1 MDHNINRLGRSP
13 GLVAVALTMLV
24 VSGCTSSG
32 PSRPNAAS
40 DLHPRVSAS
49 SPALPM
55 PHNEP
60 ARPASSTTTEG
71 FDRPKMALGNDVV
84 IKIKSK
90 EQPTAGKDGT
100 PISLNF
106 ENGDIREI
114 ARNLLGDVLG
124 DNFVI
129 DPAVT
134 GTVSIRTAKPVA
146 RSNIVPLLEGLLR
159 SVRSVLVRDGDYWRV
174 LPEGAANLGTGL
186 PRIEALSGGGNGVTV
201 LPVRHIG
208 AKEMERVLLPFAR
221 VSTPPVI
228 RVDELR
234 NLLFLTG
241 TEREVRNLIEISE
254 MFDVDILSG
263 MSFLLHPLES
273 TDVKV
278 LVADWEKVFPA
289 AANPFAG
296 LLRVIPIERMN
307 AVLLVSPRRETIL
320 QAKAWLERLDVGGT
334 SGDGVRLYVY
344 HLQYSQADKLQVIL
358 QQALGSRGQSPTTA
372 TVAPGQTAVNL
383 SAPISPI
390 AGQPIS
396 RPGNASLSANSPA
409 LSTQQI
415 RPPVVAGSQSGTNTA
430 GLARNATIVADKDRN
445 ALLIVSTPSEYASI
459 ESAIRK
465 LDVRPK
471 QIAIEVQIAEVT
483 LDNSVSLGFAAN
495 FLQKPDSAVNRLT
508 SANGSGT
515 LADSGG
521 FSYIWQNSVAG
532 AGGTASV
539 VKAALNTLQGKSQAR
554 TIAAPTLVTLD
565 NQKVSFTNGSQISV
579 QTQSSTATNTT
590 GNINSFQYI
599 DTGLTINVTP
609 RVTGN
614 NIFLEIE
621 QQNSS
626 PGEAKGDNPNP
637 PISRNSQSTSVMV
650 ANGDTMLLGGL
661 FLESGG
667 LSSAGLPGVSTVPVL
682 GALFGNQKW
691 RSARSEVV
699 MLITP
704 RILSTIEDTR
714 EVVDE
719 LRRKMGN
726 IEKFLPSVST
736 VALPS
741 AAPAAVQN
749 PATGVGSD
757 KAVLPAGFN
766 RSLKLGTDPGSVHQ

>member
-1 MDHNINRLGRSP
+1 MPYSVNRSGRSP
-13 GLVAVALTMLV
+13 SLVALAATMLV
-24 VSGCTSSG
+24 VAACTSPG
-32 PSRPNAAS
+32 PSRINTQS
-40 DLHPRVSAS
+40 ELQPRATAS
-49 SPALPM
+49 SPTLSLARGEDALAT
-55 PHNEP
+55 N
-60 ARPASSTTTEG
+60 ARSANGSDSS
-71 FDRPKMALGNDVV
+71 KMVLGTNAV
-84 IKIKSK
+84 INIKSK
-90 EQPTAGKDGT
+90 ERPTAGKDGT

-114 ARNLLGDVLG
+114 ARNMLGDVLG

-159 SVRSVLVRDGDYWRV
+159 SVRAVLVRDGDYWRV
-174 LPEGAANLGTGL
+174 LPETAANLGTGL
-186 PRIEALSGGGNGVTV
+186 PRIEVLSGGGNGVTV
-201 LPVRHIG
+201 LPVQHIG

-221 VSTPPVI
+221 TSTPPAI

-254 MFDVDILSG
+254 MFDVDMLSG

-289 AANPFAG
+289 GANPFMG

-320 QAKAWLERLDVGGT
+320 QAKTWLERLDAGGT

-344 HLQYSQADKLQVIL
+344 HLQYSQADKLQAIL
-358 QQALGSRGQSPTTA
+358 QQALGSRGQPATA
-372 TVAPGQTAVNL
+372 ASVAPGQTAVNL

-396 RPGNASLSANSPA
+396 RPGNAGTSNSNSGLA
-409 LSTQQI
+409 TQQI
-415 RPPVVAGSQSGTNTA
+415 RPPVVAGAPSGSGT

-459 ESAIRK
+459 EGAIRK

-515 LADSGG
+515 LADGGG

-554 TIAAPTLVTLD
+554 TIAAPILVTLD

-579 QTQSSTATNTT
+579 QTQSTSATTTT
-590 GNINSFQYI
+590 GNVNSFQYI

-637 PISRNSQSTSVMV
+637 PITRNSQSTSVMV

-667 LSSAGLPGVSTVPVL
+667 LSSAGLPGISTVPVF

-726 IEKFLPSVST
+726 IEQFLPAVGTLS
-736 VALPS
+736 LPS
-741 AAPAAVQN
+741 AAPIAGQQQ
-749 PATGVGSD
+749 PKGQQSD
-757 KAVLPAGFN
+757 KAILPAGFN
-766 RSLKLGTDPGSVHQ
+766 RSLRLGDEPASVQQ